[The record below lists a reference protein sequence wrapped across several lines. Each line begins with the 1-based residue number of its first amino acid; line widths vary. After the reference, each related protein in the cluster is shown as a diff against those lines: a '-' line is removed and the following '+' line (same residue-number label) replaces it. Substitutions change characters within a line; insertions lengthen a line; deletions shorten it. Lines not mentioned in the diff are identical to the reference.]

1 MSGVLDHALVGLALL
16 VSAGYAMAS
25 LGPRSLR
32 RRMLAALSRM
42 AARAPSWLKLGRIAQ
57 RFAIA
62 ANGKAQGACGG
73 CGTCGSDPPP
83 DPKAPADEVRVPL
96 DKIHRRV

>member
-42 AARAPSWLKLGRIAQ
+42 TARAPTWLKLGRIAQ

-62 ANGKAQGACGG
+62 ADGKAQGACGG
-73 CGTCGSDPPP
+73 CGTCGSE
-83 DPKAPADEVRVPL
+83 PAADRNEPAAEVRVPL
-96 DKIHRRV
+96 EKIRRRV